1 MKPTHE
7 NIYICFKAMY
17 EKSGHDEYK
26 EIMDKYYKL
35 WKDEDE
41 EVVTPEPVVLT
52 KDSFLDE
59 EF

>member
-1 MKPTHE
+1 
-7 NIYICFKAMY
+7 MY

-52 KDSFLDE
+52 KDSFFDE